1 MTFALND
8 TKNPIRVKEDS
19 QTAIKIK
26 GMTMSIREGTRRLS
40 TSSDPIRAAKKGQ
53 DILITGARLEFFS
66 KKDKTIFMLMLKEI
80 QDSGNIAFE

>member
-19 QTAIKIK
+19 PTAVKIK
-26 GMTMSIREGTRRLS
+26 GMTMSIREGARRPS
-40 TSSDPIRAAKKGQ
+40 ASSDPTRAVKKGH
-53 DILITGARLEFFS
+53 DVLITGARLEFFS
-66 KKDKTIFMLMLKEI
+66 EKDKTMFMMMLKEI